1 MHLSDANSNDAIPDS
16 GEYLANMSQVF
27 EILFDSIQNR
37 PTDDDKLLEDI
48 MKTGTQLIT
57 LIYHDLILVQGQINL
72 QC

>member
-1 MHLSDANSNDAIPDS
+1 
-16 GEYLANMSQVF
+16 MSQVF

-37 PTDDDKLLEDI
+37 PTDGDKLLEDI

-57 LIYHDLILVQGQINL
+57 LKYHDLILVQGQIKL